1 MRKEIPLFIVLVC
14 GIFMAL
20 QFFVPHSW
28 SQFLYRYALD
38 WLIVIGIFAL
48 ALGIWSFIKVSYD
61 KIQRRSENWPYA
73 IIALAGLF
81 GMIFF
86 GLWFMG
92 GLESYMYRHFFSF
105 IMIPIQATMFALLA
119 FFIASAAYR
128 AFRARS
134 ILATV
139 LLLGALVV
147 MLRFNP
153 FLGPLGEPMAKLAD
167 WILNVPNLA
176 AKRAIIMGIGLGM
189 VATALKVILGIE
201 RGYMGR
207 D

>member
-1 MRKEIPLFIVLVC
+1 MRKEIPMFIVLVC

-48 ALGIWSFIKVSYD
+48 ALGIWSFIRVSYD
-61 KIQRRSENWPYA
+61 KVQRRSEGWPYA

-81 GMIFF
+81 GMTFF

-176 AKRAIIMGIGLGM
+176 AKRAIIIGIGLGM

>member
-1 MRKEIPLFIVLVC
+1 MRKEIPLMIVLVA

-20 QFFVPHSW
+20 QFFVPHSY
-28 SQFLYRYALD
+28 SEFLYRYALD
-38 WLIVIGIFAL
+38 WVIIIGIFAL
-48 ALGIWSFIKVSYD
+48 ALGIWSLTKVSFD
-61 KIQRRSENWPYA
+61 KIKRRHEYWQYSF
-73 IIALAGLF
+73 ITLGGLF
-81 GMIFF
+81 AMIIF
-86 GLWFMG
+86 GFGVWG
-92 GLESYMYRHFFSF
+92 GQQSYMFRHFFDHV
-105 IMIPIQATMFALLA
+105 MIPVQTSMMALLA

-134 ILATV
+134 LLATV
-139 LLLGALVV
+139 LLVSAVIV

-153 FLGPLGEPMAKLAD
+153 FLGPVGEPMGDIAA

-176 AKRAIIMGIGLGM
+176 AKRAIIMGIGLGI

-201 RGYMGR
+201 RGYLGK